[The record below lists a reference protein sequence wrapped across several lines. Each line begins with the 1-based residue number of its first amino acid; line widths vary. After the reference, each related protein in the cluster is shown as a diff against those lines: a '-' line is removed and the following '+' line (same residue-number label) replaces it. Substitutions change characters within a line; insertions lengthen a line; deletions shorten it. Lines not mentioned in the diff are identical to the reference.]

1 MKQFTRT
8 ELLLGEEGMSK
19 LENSK
24 VLIFGVGGVGGY
36 VVEALARSAIGHL
49 ALVDSDVVDI
59 TNINRQIIAT
69 LDVVGKPKVD
79 VFRERI
85 KAISPDTSVETHQVF
100 YLPAAN
106 LSREAQTSNIISLE
120 CMSTTVNA
128 DYFDFKAFDYVVDA
142 IDTVAAKLD
151 IIERCSKC
159 GTPIISA
166 MGCGNR
172 LDPSKLVITD
182 IFKTENDPLAK
193 VIRKGLR
200 DRGIKKLKVVA
211 STELPTKPVA
221 LNKDTTDGTNG
232 IDITNGTDGNDTP
245 DGNNGNDTTD
255 GNKNLNE
262 TSGASST
269 PGKRSVPGSTAFVPP
284 AAGLLIA
291 SQVVRDILDR

>member
-1 MKQFTRT
+1 MRT

-19 LENSK
+19 LKNSK

-36 VVEALARSAIGHL
+36 VVEALARSGIGHL

-69 LDVVGKPKVD
+69 LDVVGRPKVE

-106 LSREAQTSNIISLE
+106 LSKEAQTSNTISLE
-120 CMSTTVNA
+120 DMSTTVNA

-151 IIERCSKC
+151 IIERCNKC

-200 DRGIKKLKVVA
+200 DRRIKKLKVVA
-211 STELPTKPVA
+211 STELPTKPV
-221 LNKDTTDGTNG
+221 
-232 IDITNGTDGNDTP
+232 DI
-245 DGNNGNDTTD
+245 NN
-255 GNKNLNE
+255 
-262 TSGASST
+262 
-269 PGKRSVPGSTAFVPP
+269 GKRSVPGSTAFVPP

-291 SQVVRDILDR
+291 SQVVRDILSK